1 MSGGRP
7 LVTDS
12 TPGVIYFNWR
22 QMKACCKV
30 GDEPEPSKFKKA
42 LKMIFWGLLMA
53 MVLGLAMAEVID
65 I

>member
-1 MSGGRP
+1 
-7 LVTDS
+7 
-12 TPGVIYFNWR
+12 
-22 QMKACCKV
+22 MKACCKV